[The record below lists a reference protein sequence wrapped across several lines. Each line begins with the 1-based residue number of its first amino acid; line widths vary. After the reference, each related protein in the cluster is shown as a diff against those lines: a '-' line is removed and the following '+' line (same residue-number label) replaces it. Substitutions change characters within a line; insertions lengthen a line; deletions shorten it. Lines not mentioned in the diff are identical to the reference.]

1 MDTYQTLL
9 GTLTLAMGSS
19 WASGINLYAVLL
31 VLGIGGATDN
41 IALPPDLQ
49 VLQDPMVLSA
59 AAFMYFVEFFVDKT
73 PGVDTGWD
81 TLHTFIRIPAGAMLA
96 ASSVG
101 DVTPA
106 LEIAAGLLGGGLA
119 ATSHV
124 TKTSTRMLIN
134 TSPEPFSNWGA
145 SISEDLLVLG
155 GLWTALNHPILFLV
169 LLAVFLVAVVW
180 LLPKMWRL
188 IKAIFRTIG
197 QWLGMIDKQVEA
209 QYEQSPGPAS
219 STQPLTAAPG
229 SSLNELER
237 LQQLREKGALTP
249 EEFEQEK
256 QKLLHQP

>member
-1 MDTYQTLL
+1 MESYEALLATLA
-9 GTLTLAMGSS
+9 LTLGSA

-31 VLGIGGATDN
+31 VLGVGGATDN
-41 IALPPDLQ
+41 IALPPELQ
-49 VLQDPMVLSA
+49 ILQDPMVLSA

-73 PGVDTGWD
+73 PGIDTGWD

-124 TKTSTRMLIN
+124 TKTSARMLIN

-145 SISEDLLVLG
+145 SLGEDVLVLA
-155 GLWTALNHPILFLV
+155 GLWTALQHPLVFLLLLV
-169 LLAVFLVAVVW
+169 VFLAVVIW

-197 QWLGMIDKQVEA
+197 QWLGMIDKQVT
-209 QYEQSPGPAS
+209 EQLAHPTGITGGGADP
-219 STQPLTAAPG
+219 TLTA
-229 SSLNELER
+229 LER
-237 LQQLREKGALTP
+237 LQQLKEKGALTAA
-249 EEFEQEK
+249 EFEQEK
-256 QKLLHQP
+256 QRLLNS